1 MCFHEFF
8 HKRNSQNFRFQS
20 QHALHIKICQIVA
33 GSQYHEIFQSN
44 IWRVFA
50 KTSHKNVHLMC
61 FHEFFHQKFHLIH
74 ITSVSSHNMHF
85 TLKFVKSLQVSQFH
99 EIFHT
104 NFWRVF
110 DVWPNLVSEAVFL
123 ASIKVSSNSHNFRFR
138 SQHGL
143 HIKICQIVAGQS
155 ISRNFPI

>member
-1 MCFHEFF
+1 
-8 HKRNSQNFRFQS
+8 
-20 QHALHIKICQIVA
+20 
-33 GSQYHEIFQSN
+33 
-44 IWRVFA
+44 
-50 KTSHKNVHLMC
+50 
-61 FHEFFHQKFHLIH
+61 
-74 ITSVSSHNMHF
+74 MHF

-155 ISRNFPI
+155 ISQNFPIYFSAGFLCLAQLCVGGCVSGLGTHRLLLAICISAFSLNTLLFLLDWTLNVSEEIRDLTAYYIKVKFTWRT